1 MFFLYTILI
10 YNHLYLQ
17 FSARVAFSLMQSLHA
32 CIFFYIFIF
41 FSIRITQNR
50 RMYVLSIY
58 PGPHKRHTYKMLLTI
73 VSDVCKACLQLLPS
87 ARFPHD
93 DFIYLPTFALFLLN

>member
-1 MFFLYTILI
+1 MNFWNNFVGVEFG
-10 YNHLYLQ
+10 HQ
-17 FSARVAFSLMQSLHA
+17 KSL
-32 CIFFYIFIF
+32 
-41 FSIRITQNR
+41 SIRITQNR

-87 ARFPHD
+87 ARFPDD
-93 DFIYLPTFALFLLN
+93 DFIYLPTFF